1 MKRKFLWQTR
11 FFTLI
16 ELLVV
21 IAIIA
26 ILAAM
31 LLPALQQARDK
42 AKFISC
48 TNNYSQFAKAVAMY
62 GDDNK
67 GCPPSYWNRK
77 EGYSSTAVNMKGWF
91 YTGTRR
97 GMLSPYLGGL
107 KYKDENLPIGGWS
120 VAGDGTVDTS
130 SMACPA
136 QSLEKAKNLVG
147 VSSDGRYFSLARNYY
162 VGGSDPIMP
171 ISSYKKPSRTCFL
184 TESDGNAQVKHYS
197 LLVKGETNRNYQ
209 MAFPHNGNAANV
221 CFLDS
226 HVAQMRFGQVPLE
239 PSHYRSWVKTFWR
252 PFYYEND
259 AW

>member
-1 MKRKFLWQTR
+1 MKRKIPWQTR

-77 EGYSSTAVNMKGWF
+77 EGYSSTAVNMKGW
-91 YTGTRR
+91 YYSGSSK
-97 GMLSPYLGGL
+97 GMLSPYLGL
-107 KYKDENLPIGGWS
+107 KCKDTTLPIGGWS
-120 VAGDGTVDTS
+120 VAGNGTVETS
-130 SMACPA
+130 TMVCPS
-136 QSLEKAKNLVG
+136 QTLEKARSLFTA
-147 VSSDGRYFSLARNYY
+147 SDGRYYSLARNAY
-162 VGGSDPIMP
+162 VGGAADPIMP
-171 ISSYKKPSRTCFL
+171 VSSYKKPSRTCYL
-184 TESDGNAQVKHYS
+184 SESDGNGQIQYQWARA
-197 LLVKGETNRNYQ
+197 KGDSGRNYQ
-209 MAFPHNGNAANV
+209 MALPHSGQAANV

-226 HVAQMRFGQVPLE
+226 HVAQMRFGQIPLE
-239 PSHYRSWVKTFWR
+239 TTHNRAWVKTFWR
-252 PFYYEND
+252 PVGFEND